1 MWRFL
6 WLCRHH
12 HHESIDEMQPAHT
25 LGKHYWLLFC
35 KVLHFPLTA
44 SRIREEVWNHYNQ
57 QLKKKRQKDR
67 VHSFPNGNKM
77 IERTSSGP
85 LRLASKSDKIKKDK
99 TLLPR
104 CWGAISKNLEGDSK
118 TYGQSMDFQ
127 SIHEIRYKM
136 RPALRD
142 QHEGSRLAYECRTPG
157 KSRAKIKAHL
167 LSEEEILHDIS

>member
-1 MWRFL
+1 MKCSL
-6 WLCRHH
+6 
-12 HHESIDEMQPAHT
+12 HT
-25 LGKHYWLLFC
+25 HLENTTGFYFAKSYIFHWQLPGSER
-35 KVLHFPLTA
+35 K
-44 SRIREEVWNHYNQ
+44 SGIIIINS
-57 QLKKKRQKDR
+57 LKKKRQKDR